1 MTATTPESESAL
13 PDPAAPPRQGSGL
26 AAAASRWRL
35 TPMPPEAARP
45 GRVAPTRSQVS
56 SLSCGRF
63 IDRRETTARCAE
75 VGRLSL
81 VQACR
86 YPLHLAV
93 VGVVAQVEL
102 QHLVR

>member
-13 PDPAAPPRQGSGL
+13 PDPAAQPQAASVSTASAMLQRQGLSP
-26 AAAASRWRL
+26 A
-35 TPMPPEAARP
+35 EAARP